1 MAYITAT
8 KEFLMKTVNKIQGY
22 EWAASAMLNLDEF
35 VTKM

>member
-1 MAYITAT
+1 
-8 KEFLMKTVNKIQGY
+8 MKTSNKIQGY

>member
-1 MAYITAT
+1 MSS
-8 KEFLMKTVNKIQGY
+8 NKIQGY